1 MEPPFSPTLDRILAA
16 EPPDLLF
23 HYTSPTGLIGIVKEK
38 QVWATNITYLNDAK
52 EIGHAVDYAMHFL
65 KNLQAP
71 HWTLE
76 VRELLQQMHDNAGAA
91 ARRIYLFSLTEER
104 DLLSQWRAYCPPKG
118 GYAIGLPSLQLKV
131 MAKKQGFFLCRC
143 VYDHA
148 EQFAIIHEIVTEYI
162 ARYHKRRESGEEI
175 KSARETTGWEFGQH
189 LALYGP
195 VLKHPS
201 FCEEREWRLISGMIP
216 ETHPQFDCRA
226 GAAGLIPFFKFNLA
240 DEEHSNVVNVN
251 GVQAIVITGP
261 CNDYGAANMSVQFLC
276 KRYLDGVAFGQSCAP
291 YRTW

>member
-104 DLLSQWRAYCPPKG
+104 
-118 GYAIGLPSLQLKV
+118 
-131 MAKKQGFFLCRC
+131 
-143 VYDHA
+143 
-148 EQFAIIHEIVTEYI
+148 
-162 ARYHKRRESGEEI
+162 
-175 KSARETTGWEFGQH
+175 
-189 LALYGP
+189 
-195 VLKHPS
+195 
-201 FCEEREWRLISGMIP
+201 
-216 ETHPQFDCRA
+216 
-226 GAAGLIPFFKFNLA
+226 
-240 DEEHSNVVNVN
+240 
-251 GVQAIVITGP
+251 
-261 CNDYGAANMSVQFLC
+261 
-276 KRYLDGVAFGQSCAP
+276 
-291 YRTW
+291 